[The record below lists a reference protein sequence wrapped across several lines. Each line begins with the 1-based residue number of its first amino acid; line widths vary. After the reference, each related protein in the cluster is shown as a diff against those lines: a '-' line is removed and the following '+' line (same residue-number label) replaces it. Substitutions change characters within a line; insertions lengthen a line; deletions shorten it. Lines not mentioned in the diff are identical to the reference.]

1 MNLFIPA
8 LNPAQAGTTTK
19 TPALPGT
26 KPLGSAPIDIGLFR
40 AQLAARVQAPGSSA
54 KAGFSDQTRL
64 DALEKKI
71 LDQLQAGVS
80 VQDISARLAATLASS
95 VATQLGIS
103 AASAQARLRSAFQSA
118 LSPPGQTGP
127 PGTTADQA
135 RSLAQ
140 RFAQV
145 ANIATRV
152 ANGESRQLNRLVGNI
167 LDAKSAKDT
176 PAPAP
181 TTPPS
186 AGPDLDSRDASD
198 NDAVTRALAAF
209 QQATQLTVPTP
220 TLAAPAVSDGK
231 SVKLAPAQA
240 IATGGTTL
248 LGRVL
253 SRAIQAAENRE
264 TAPAV
269 VETGSAKLAIKPLQ
283 PAVTSFLESFDTAF
297 ATRAAKNEIADTP
310 TDDGTFAGLLSST
323 DGTSNASAF
332 VPVAPPFTIDSS
344 QSITASAPA
353 TPLHPAAVDT
363 SAIVDQ
369 VLRGV
374 FARNLGQSNEIRL
387 RLVPEHL
394 GDVTIKLNVSAAGSV
409 IAHVIA
415 QSADVRDALVAGQS
429 QLTKSLADAG
439 LKLTGFSVDVNNGF
453 ANFTQQH
460 GGSQQRPSGGRR
472 TLRAGI
478 DADEGVDDLALSA
491 VPSFGPPLLANRDF
505 GKLNYLV

>member
-1 MNLFIPA
+1 MNLIIPV
-8 LNPAQAGTTTK
+8 LTPAQAGTNPNS
-19 TPALPGT
+19 PAPAGT
-26 KPLGSAPIDIGLFR
+26 KLGSVPIDIAVFK
-40 AQLAARVQAPGSSA
+40 AQLAARVKAPVGGASIVVADRS
-54 KAGFSDQTRL
+54 RL

-71 LDQLQAGVS
+71 LDQLQTGVS
-80 VQDISARLAATLASS
+80 IQDISARLAASLASS
-95 VATQLGIS
+95 VAAQLGIGT
-103 AASAQARLRSAFQSA
+103 ADALARLQSVFQSA

-127 PGTTADQA
+127 PGTTADLA

-152 ANGESRQLNRLVGNI
+152 ANGESGQLNRLVGNI

-181 TTPPS
+181 TAPPS
-186 AGPDLDSRDASD
+186 AEPDL
-198 NDAVTRALAAF
+198 V
-209 QQATQLTVPTP
+209 Q
-220 TLAAPAVSDGK
+220 

-248 LGRVL
+248 LGRIL
-253 SRAIQAAENRE
+253 ARAAQAAENRDP
-264 TAPAV
+264 APAV
-269 VETGSAKLAIKPLQ
+269 VETGSATLATKPLQ
-283 PAVTSFLESFDTAF
+283 PALTSFLQSFDSAL
-297 ATRAAKNEIADTP
+297 ATRAGKNENADIS
-310 TDDGTFAGLLSST
+310 TDDGSVATP
-323 DGTSNASAF
+323 NASAF
-332 VPVAPPFTIDSS
+332 MPVAPAFTIDAA
-344 QSITASAPA
+344 QSPTAPAPA
-353 TPLHPAAVDT
+353 TPPHPAAVDT

-394 GDVTIKLNVSAAGSV
+394 GDVTVQLSVSATGTVS
-409 IAHVIA
+409 AHVLA

-439 LKLTGFSVDVNNGF
+439 LKLTSFSVDVNSGYF
-453 ANFTQQH
+453 AQQH
-460 GGSQQRPSGGRR
+460 GQSQQHQPGGRR
-472 TLRAGI
+472 SFFAGH
-478 DADEGVDDLALSA
+478 DADEGGDESALSA
-491 VPSFGPPLLANRDF
+491 IPSFGPPLVANQNF